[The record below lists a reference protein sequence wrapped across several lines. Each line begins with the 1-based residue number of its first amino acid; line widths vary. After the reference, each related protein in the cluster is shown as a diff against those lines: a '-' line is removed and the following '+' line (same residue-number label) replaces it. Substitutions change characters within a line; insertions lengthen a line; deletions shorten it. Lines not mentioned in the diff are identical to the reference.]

1 MQTGQVELEHR
12 LGESFV
18 HVSNRGQDPV
28 YEKGGLIYSRTYD
41 GHATSIYRVADSYR
55 DGANLV
61 SDRTKMNYDILV
73 QIAEHLSPPSR
84 PSSTYSLP
92 FNSKAYQLAFRTLY
106 TLSLVSKSCATAA
119 ARILY
124 RNIVITPESIATQDV
139 HDCKSGILRT
149 VESEEVVSST
159 CVI

>member
-73 QIAEHLSPPSR
+73 QIAEHLSSQPST
-84 PSSTYSLP
+84 SSTYAFPSDP
-92 FNSKAYQLAFRTLY
+92 KASQLAYRTLY
-106 TLSLVSKSCATAA
+106 ALSLVSKSCASAA
-119 ARILY
+119 AKILY
-124 RNIVITPESIATQDV
+124 RNIVISPESDESRDV
-139 HDCKSGILRT
+139 LDLRNKRWRAA
-149 VESEEVVSST
+149 ESEKVVSST
-159 CVI
+159 